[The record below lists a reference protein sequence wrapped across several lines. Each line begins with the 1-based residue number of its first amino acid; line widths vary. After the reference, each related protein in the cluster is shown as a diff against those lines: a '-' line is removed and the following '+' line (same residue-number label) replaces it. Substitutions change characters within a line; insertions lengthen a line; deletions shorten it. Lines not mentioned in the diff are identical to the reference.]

1 MLLELGLAVVLAKWV
16 AGAASAGTLGYS
28 GWKVTSWIH
37 SRLAE
42 AGDEDITRQLVVEGD
57 ARLASLMAS
66 CMAEGLTDE
75 QAAENTYRITKGR
88 VGRKLVHIVNE
99 LKSEI
104 GEAAW
109 FDHSLVNRLA
119 VSERVKRRLRAIP
132 NMRKDQIVS
141 ISLLITA
148 AVMTPSAEEL
158 ANLGT
163 LEGSH
168 AKAAHRQV
176 LRMAGARPKLWQV
189 MLGQVTWTHWMFGTY
204 GASASDARSRIDF
217 GEFTPGD
224 VQDRGGP
231 QPGPA
236 LPEPQR

>member
-1 MLLELGLAVVLAKWV
+1 MLFELGLAVLLAKWV
-16 AGAASAGTLGYS
+16 AGAAGTGALGYT

-37 SRLAE
+37 SALAE

-57 ARLASLMAS
+57 ARLASLMAT

-109 FDHSLVNRLA
+109 FDHSMANRLA

-141 ISLLITA
+141 IGLLVTA

-158 ANLGT
+158 ANLNAF
-163 LEGSH
+163 EGSH
-168 AKAAHRQV
+168 ARAAHRQV
-176 LRMAGARPKLWQV
+176 LRSAGAGPKLWQV
-189 MLGQVTWTHWMFGTY
+189 ALGKVSWTQWKFGTY
-204 GASASDARSRIDF
+204 GATASDAWSRIDH
-217 GEFTPGD
+217 GEFSAGD

-231 QPGPA
+231 PPGPA
-236 LPEPQR
+236 LPEPER